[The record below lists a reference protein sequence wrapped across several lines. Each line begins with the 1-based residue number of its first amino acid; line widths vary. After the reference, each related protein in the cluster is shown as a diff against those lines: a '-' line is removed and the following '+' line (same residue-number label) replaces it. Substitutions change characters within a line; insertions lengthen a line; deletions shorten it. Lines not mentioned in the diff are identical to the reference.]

1 MSHEKDAI
9 FNAMGGKRGLIDNGL
24 PSILFLI
31 VFNFHHDLKNAI
43 WAALSLEC
51 GISSLAFD

>member
-1 MSHEKDAI
+1 MSAEKDAI

-31 VFNFHHDLKNAI
+31 IFNIQHDLKNAI
-43 WAALSLEC
+43 YAAVALSGQVPE
-51 GISSLAFD
+51 